1 MQLELIKKG
10 LSETDVEPERI
21 WVVPSAL
28 REKWTLR
35 QFAECFEG
43 VPTPI
48 EGRKMEAEKDEED
61 EDGEGKS
68 MRKWAGDDVK
78 RVLLATVDDDS
89 TVVYYVVHDGIVK
102 PRQN

>member
-10 LSETDVEPERI
+10 LSEEDVEPERI

-35 QFAECFEG
+35 RFAECFEG
-43 VPTPI
+43 VPTPW
-48 EGRKMEAEKDEED
+48 ENRESEKDIGDD
-61 EDGEGKS
+61 EGDGKE